1 MITTLLTLIG
11 QALPVIYRFIPVMLL
26 AIILLTGTSFL
37 RYNPRMRKLG
47 LFGTALSIIMSGIIF
62 VFLKREMRHIFYP
75 TTPQA
80 IYSSHKSDSPS
91 TPKIKKTISIKNNI
105 EQDMLKYKHWSGTYE
120 PSTFVIQ
127 VNEKEIEPG
136 TQKSIPMI
144 DGIIEVRFDYAF
156 LNGKRKGAKIIV
168 FEVDNDIVDLNITFN
183 WRDKWQVLI
192 DNAKPVE
199 EKKAKFNTTLL

>member
-1 MITTLLTLIG
+1 MITTLLALIG
-11 QALPVIYRFIPVMLL
+11 QASRVITLALL
-26 AIILLTGTSFL
+26 AGVLLAGITFFI
-37 RYNPRMRKLG
+37 RYNPRLRKLG
-47 LFGTALSIIMSGIIF
+47 LFRTALSFVMTGIIALLF
-62 VFLKREMRHIFYP
+62 SRGVYYIFYP

-80 IYSSHKSDSPS
+80 IYASQKSDAPS

-120 PSTFVIQ
+120 PSTFVIH

-168 FEVDNDIVDLNITFN
+168 FEVNNDIVDLNITFN

>member
-37 RYNPRMRKLG
+37 RYHPRFRKLG
-47 LFGTALSIIMSGIIF
+47 LLGTALSIIMSGIIF
-62 VFLKREMRHIFYP
+62 VFLKREIRHIFYP
-75 TTPQA
+75 TTQQT
-80 IYSSHKSDSPS
+80 IYVSHEGDTTS
-91 TPKIKKTISIKNNI
+91 TPKAQTNITVKNNI
-105 EQDMLKYKHWSGTYE
+105 ERNMLKYKHWSGTYE

-127 VNEKEIEPG
+127 VNEKKIEPG

-168 FEVDNDIVDLNITFN
+168 FEVDNDIVDVNITFN
-183 WRDKWQVLI
+183 WKNKWQVLI